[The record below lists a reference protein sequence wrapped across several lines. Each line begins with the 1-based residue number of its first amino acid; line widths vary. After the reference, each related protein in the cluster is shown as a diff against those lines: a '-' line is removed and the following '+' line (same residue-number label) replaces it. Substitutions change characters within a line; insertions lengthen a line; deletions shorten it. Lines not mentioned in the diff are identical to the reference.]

1 MGNGSTRTQWL
12 SERWQLKE
20 IGLNIQ
26 VAVHIDN
33 YYQCIYAMMTN
44 IVPTSDL
51 QSNSFNKTRQTWTWN
66 NILVAVV

>member
-1 MGNGSTRTQWL
+1 MGNGSTPTQWL

-26 VAVHIDN
+26 VAVHIDK

-44 IVPTSDL
+44 IVVHQTYRAIHS
-51 QSNSFNKTRQTWTWN
+51 TRLDKHEHETTYW
-66 NILVAVV
+66 